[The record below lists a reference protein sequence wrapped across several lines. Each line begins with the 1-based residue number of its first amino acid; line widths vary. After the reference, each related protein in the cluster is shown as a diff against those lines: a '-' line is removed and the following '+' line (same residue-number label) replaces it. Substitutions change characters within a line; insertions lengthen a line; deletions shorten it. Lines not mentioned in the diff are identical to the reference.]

1 MNLLFALFLIVSQA
15 QIVSLTLCSDDGC
28 SNNCESA
35 FVNVGQC
42 YAGTVPYRLVH
53 LDALTFYSDAACM
66 SVIPTQNN
74 MMIFMDS
81 GCKTLYGAND
91 KKMGSY
97 KASNVGA
104 IVGGVV
110 GGLTLVTG
118 MCLLVCCMYRDVK
131 KRRVENLTAGP
142 SGPVVVTGQANLS
155 INPFYA
161 PEQYFVRSSRPNSV
175 YAIYRADDLGPRT

>member
-1 MNLLFALFLIVSQA
+1 MNLLFALFFASVSRA
-15 QIVSLTLCSDDGC
+15 QLVSLVLCSDNGC

-42 YAGTVPYRLVH
+42 YAGAVPYRLVH
-53 LDALTFYSDAACM
+53 LDALTFYSDGECRN
-66 SVIPTQNN
+66 VIPTQNN
-74 MMIFMDS
+74 MMVFMDS

-97 KASNVGA
+97 KASNMGA
-104 IVGGVV
+104 IIGGLV

-118 MCLLVCCMYRDVK
+118 ICLLACCLDRDVK
-131 KRRVENLTAGP
+131 KRRVENLTVE
-142 SGPVVVTGQANLS
+142 PVVVSKRANLS

-161 PEQYFVRSSRPNSV
+161 PEQYFTRTNRPNSV
-175 YAIYRADDLGPRT
+175 YETQV